1 MTHQHRKVQRAAL
14 LLGAALLGMH
24 FLMAALSQAPLSPA
38 KVKYYGVVDS
48 YLGPYFAQNW
58 KLFAPDPLSDD
69 RGILARA
76 KCADGTMTEYFD
88 VTTPYVKEVHSTRFF
103 PSRMSR
109 VVTGTLQQ
117 LGESDEA
124 VRRVR
129 ENAEKDESPTV
140 PVLPYE
146 RAKQDES
153 VIFLSRYSMDH
164 MPVVCNGNPQKIQI
178 RMYIHELPPW
188 SQRNNAS
195 AEGKVKVKDFAWKE
209 VTELR

>member
-1 MTHQHRKVQRAAL
+1 MAL
-14 LLGAALLGMH
+14 LLGAALLGVH

-76 KCADGTMTEYFD
+76 ECADGTTTGYFD
-88 VTTPYVKEVHSTRFF
+88 VTTPYINKVHSTRFF

-117 LGESDEA
+117 MGESDEA
-124 VRRVR
+124 LRRVR
-129 ENAEKDESPTV
+129 ENAEKTKSPTI
-140 PVLPYE
+140 PVLPQE
-146 RAKQDES
+146 KATREES
-153 VIFLSRYSMDH
+153 VTFLSRYSMDH
-164 MPVVCNGNPQKIQI
+164 MPQACNGNLQKIQV
-178 RMYIHELPPW
+178 RMYVHELPPW
-188 SQRNNAS
+188 SQRNNAE
-195 AEGKVKVKDFAWKE
+195 AEGKVNVKDFAWKE
-209 VTELR
+209 VDKLR